1 MDAKRARLLPG
12 PFQKDEADV
21 GVSLPPV
28 QSGTLAF
35 LDWVRSRQGS
45 QTVKKEKE
53 KQAKTPPK
61 ITVQYI
67 GKTTHVHTC
76 PHAQPKGRTAS
87 DNV

>member
-45 QTVKKEKE
+45 DSKKRKG
-53 KQAKTPPK
+53 KAGKNPPK
-61 ITVQYI
+61 NHSTVHWENH
-67 GKTTHVHTC
+67 TRAHVST
-76 PHAQPKGRTAS
+76 RTAKRE
-87 DNV
+87 NRI